1 MILFSER
8 LFILSQS
15 PVIFLMASIFIFF
28 VFTKKNSTVRL
39 LIVTMNLPVAVI
51 MKKIKETTWSK
62 MKTGVGSFVTA
73 EVEEAEEN
81 TMEGRSRGVMS
92 QVVGCVQ
99 ALVGKKKF
107 IVQSEDS
114 QRREMNSSL
123 WLYVS
128 SKD

>member
-1 MILFSER
+1 
-8 LFILSQS
+8 
-15 PVIFLMASIFIFF
+15 
-28 VFTKKNSTVRL
+28 
-39 LIVTMNLPVAVI
+39 MNLPVAVI
-51 MKKIKETTWSK
+51 MKEIKDTKLSK

-107 IVQSEDS
+107 IVQSKDR
-114 QRREMNSSL
+114 QRREMSSSL